1 MAQSGRAGS
10 HPIQESSVDPSPKDV
25 IMDVTKSQHK
35 EYKYLNLRRQSQQ
48 NVHIKK
54 NRYSPLIHLLA
65 VPPVLPASTSN
76 NEILIIHMKI

>member
-35 EYKYLNLRRQSQQ
+35 EYKYLNLRRQCQQ
-48 NVHIKK
+48 NVH
-54 NRYSPLIHLLA
+54 
-65 VPPVLPASTSN
+65 V
-76 NEILIIHMKI
+76 